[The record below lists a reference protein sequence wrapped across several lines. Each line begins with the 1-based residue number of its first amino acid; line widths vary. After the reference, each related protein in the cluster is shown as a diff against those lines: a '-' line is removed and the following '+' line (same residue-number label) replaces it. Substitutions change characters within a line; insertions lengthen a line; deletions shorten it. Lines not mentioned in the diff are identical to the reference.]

1 MMRLLKPIWTVVV
14 AGAVSLGAAGLP
26 AQAKQPAPSKT
37 PPAKKTTPAAQAPAP
52 ASKAPAKTMTAPAKT
67 APARSTSG
75 QAAKT
80 PAKTPAP
87 SKAPAAAAPS
97 GAVPAAST
105 GESDLKPGNRRD
117 PFESLL
123 AGRQREGQTVEVTCR
138 APGKGGIVIDTMR
151 LEGVV
156 RSAQTVIAVVKTPQ
170 QRVYFLRD
178 GDRLCD
184 GRVDK
189 ISMDGMTLRQ
199 QSRDAFGKP
208 IERPVSKRLFP
219 SAGE

>member
-14 AGAVSLGAAGLP
+14 AGAVSLGAAGVA
-26 AQAKQPAPSKT
+26 AQAKQPPPAKT
-37 PPAKKTTPAAQAPAP
+37 PPAKKTTPVVQTPAP
-52 ASKAPAKTMTAPAKT
+52 ASKAPAKTTAAPAKT
-67 APARSTSG
+67 TSSAPAKGTST
-75 QAAKT
+75 QATKA
-80 PAKTPAP
+80 PA
-87 SKAPAAAAPS
+87 KAPAASAPAGAA
-97 GAVPAAST
+97 PAASA
-105 GESDLKPGNRRD
+105 GDSEMKPGNRRD

-123 AGRQREGQTVEVTCR
+123 AGRQREGAAPEVTCR

-156 RSAQTVIAVVKTPQ
+156 RSSQVVIAVVKTPQ

-184 GRVDK
+184 GRVEK